1 MKKSMT
7 DISGRFSWTDGQ
19 MIQATSGKVL
29 SDSNWIASDY
39 VDISD
44 CDFIEIK
51 TANTATKTSTIGL
64 AFYDANKNYISGVVH
79 TDKSGVYGILIHELE
94 VPENAV
100 YIRSTYYSKNHS
112 NYKDEFGEFYCMG
125 YVADYTEPTGHS
137 LGEWYLHKAPTTSEA
152 GEERRDCAN
161 CDYYESREVPAY
173 KVGDINRDGKVNTI
187 DANYAR
193 RYAAGLLTLDA
204 GQKLAGDVNLDG
216 EVNVMDSAFI
226 RRHTV
231 KLINVFPAEEAAE

>member
-1 MKKSMT
+1 IPSSVITIENKSST
-7 DISGRFSWTDGQ
+7 DWTF
-19 MIQATSGKVL
+19 IECPNVVL
-29 SDSNWIASDY
+29 HVTCGTVGWNYARSKGLAHSDTHNYANSRVVAPTCTAQGYTVYSCVCGASYRSNYTNALGHSYGTTVVPPTCTEQGYTTHTCVVCGASY
-39 VDISD
+39 VD
-44 CDFIEIK
+44 
-51 TANTATKTSTIGL
+51 N
-64 AFYDANKNYISGVVH
+64 
-79 TDKSGVYGILIHELE
+79 
-94 VPENAV
+94 
-100 YIRSTYYSKNHS
+100 
-112 NYKDEFGEFYCMG
+112 
-125 YVADYTEPTGHS
+125 YTEPTGHS

-216 EVNVMDSAFI
+216 EVNVMDSAII
-226 RRHTV
+226 RRYVV
-231 KLINVFPAEEAAE
+231 KYITSLPYTG